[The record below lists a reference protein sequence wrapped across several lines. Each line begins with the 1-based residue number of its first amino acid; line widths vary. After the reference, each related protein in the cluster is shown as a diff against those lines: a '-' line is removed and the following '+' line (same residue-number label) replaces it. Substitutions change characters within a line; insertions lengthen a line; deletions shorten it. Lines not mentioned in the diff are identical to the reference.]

1 MRILTPLQ
9 ALGAAAATAL
19 LTACSGTS
27 AIAPEPSTPQGHTL
41 PMMRSGTSVLN
52 PIALL
57 RLVRKAGYHGSSF
70 NSCPTFGHL
79 EYVSDAGDN
88 TVNIFAGKFAG
99 QAPCGIITGFL
110 DPQGMIVRNQNLF
123 VANTGGGDVEAFHRG
138 ATSPYRTYTDPTCGG
153 EFPSDV
159 TVSGDNTVLAA
170 DIMSN
175 SCSGGAISSWRKST
189 GRLIGNFPN
198 SAGAN
203 TYFLTI
209 QRNKNVY
216 YDDNL
221 PELAVGSCPAGICGP
236 FSNTGA
242 SFNSPGGVRTYDL
255 EGEEAVVLDD
265 QRGAGGGTA
274 TLYIPPSFGGG
285 AVCPLGGGD
294 PVGIDLNFNLSTLFY
309 ADADGSAVE
318 FLFRDVGGLR
328 CAFEGRVTT
337 SGGLPVGIAVDPP
350 ESL

>member
-9 ALGAAAATAL
+9 ALGAAAAIAL
-19 LTACSGTS
+19 LTACSGTLAVAPKPS
-27 AIAPEPSTPQGHTL
+27 APQGHIL
-41 PMMRSGTSVLN
+41 SMMRPGTSVLN
-52 PIALL
+52 PIAMLK
-57 RLVRKAGYHGSSF
+57 LVRKAGYHGRSF
-70 NSCPTFGHL
+70 NSCPALGHL

-88 TVNIFAGKFAG
+88 TVNIFAGTFGG
-99 QAPCGIITGFL
+99 QAPCGIITGFTN
-110 DPQGMIVRNQNLF
+110 PQGMIVRHHNLF
-123 VANTGGGDVEAFHRG
+123 VANTGGEDVEAFHRG

-153 EFPSDV
+153 EFPTDV
-159 TVSGDNTVLAA
+159 TVSGDNVVLAA
-170 DIMSN
+170 DIMGN
-175 SCSGGAISSWRKST
+175 TCSGGAISTWSKST

-198 SAGAN
+198 GAGAN

-209 QRNKNVY
+209 QKTKTVY

-221 PELAVGSCPAGICGP
+221 PELAVGSCPAGVCGS

-242 SFNSPGGVRTYDL
+242 SFNFPGGVRSYDL

-265 QRGAGGGTA
+265 QHGAGGGTA
-274 TLYIPPSFGGG
+274 TLYNPPSFGSGT
-285 AVCPLGGGD
+285 VCPLGGGD
-294 PVGIDLNFNLSTLFY
+294 PVGIDLNVQLSNLFY

-318 FLFRDVGGLR
+318 FTAPYFGGPTCHFR
-328 CAFEGRVTT
+328 GRVTT